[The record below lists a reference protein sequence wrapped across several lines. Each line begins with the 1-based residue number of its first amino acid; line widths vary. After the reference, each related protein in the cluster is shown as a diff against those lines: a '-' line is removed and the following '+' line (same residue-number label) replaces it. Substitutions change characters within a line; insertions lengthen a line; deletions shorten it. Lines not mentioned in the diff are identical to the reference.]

1 MNENSLNSKLNR
13 VEMVTKDLRIKLK
26 LDNSAVIE
34 DVIEATNL
42 AALANVFIQE
52 EEPNIKDGIWI
63 KANKEENSWDKII
76 MDREMIVPYK
86 WQLLNQ
92 TPRLQQ
98 KTFNGVSS
106 HSTLVAPD
114 SYTIANGRL
123 CKYSG
128 GFYAYTLANKD
139 GIGNKYQQWAVTT
152 HVNDCVTSD
161 GTNAYISL
169 GGYSAMYAFNIATGA
184 EVDGYPDVNSGN
196 RNLRYNAYDNSLYA
210 CYGSY
215 LVQKIDLTT
224 KTRKDIWTNN
234 SSKPK
239 ITKLLPLG
247 EKLLCIA
254 SEPGKS
260 FMIDLANSYRK
271 VENAPEAIQNLYV
284 PDEQGW
290 GLLDM
295 PDHFYIYKGLESVVK
310 YNKDTLEAEDMTA
323 VFQDN
328 EIVNLYSLLYYN
340 NQFYCVH
347 GPSSGELYLAPM
359 STTGKVYNDNAVLI
373 SQAPISKTE
382 HQTALWTYDG
392 LEGRMTQSFYDI
404 FYYNKE
410 KGFMKEYPI
419 YYGNGTEWIK
429 FKN

>member
-1 MNENSLNSKLNR
+1 MNETLETKLTR
-13 VEMVTKDLRIKLK
+13 VDTAVSTIKQNLHFEENA
-26 LDNSAVIE
+26 LIE
-34 DVIEATNL
+34 DV
-42 AALANVFIQE
+42 AASTDIKRLTNVFVQQN
-52 EEPNIKDGIWI
+52 EPSVKDGIWVQC
-63 KANKEENSWDKII
+63 NEKENAFDKII

-98 KTFNGVSS
+98 KTFNGVSN

-123 CKYSG
+123 CKYSA

-152 HVNDCVTSD
+152 HANDCVTSD

-169 GGYSAMYAFNIATGA
+169 GGYSAMYVFNITTGA
-184 EVDGYPDVNSGN
+184 EVGGYPDVNSGN

-392 LEGRMTQSFYDI
+392 LVGRMTQSFYDI

-410 KGFMKEYPI
+410 KGYMKEYPI
-419 YYGNGTEWIK
+419 YYGNGEKWIK
-429 FKN
+429 FKG